1 MKQGVSLKEFQAK
14 QMRSVLSLV
23 RPLTDE
29 AWEQFRLGLAIQVL
43 EKNEYFLEAGEI
55 SNKLAFI
62 CSGLLRMYYITRDGQ
77 EFNRSF
83 GSENH
88 FYGAYRSAF
97 LKEPAQFF
105 IQALEHSEL
114 IVFDY
119 LSMIEDPAFRDYDY
133 FFLQQLLLIKEKRE
147 AQFLLQTPEQR
158 YKSFLMDHPGLS
170 NRLSDRHIA
179 SYLGITPVSL
189 SRIKKR

>member
-1 MKQGVSLKEFQAK
+1 MKEFQVK
-14 QMRSVLSLV
+14 QMRDVLSLV
-23 RPLTDE
+23 HPISDE
-29 AWEQFRLGLAIQVL
+29 IWDQFRQGLTIQVL
-43 EKNEYFLEAGEI
+43 KKNEFFLKAGDI

-62 CSGLLRMYYITRDGQ
+62 CSGLLRMFYITMEGQ

-88 FYGAYRSAF
+88 FYGAYRSAI
-97 LKEPAQFF
+97 LKEPARFF
-105 IQALEHSEL
+105 IQALEYSEL

-119 LSMIEDPAFRDYDY
+119 FSMIDNPAFRDYDY
-133 FFLQQLLLIKEKRE
+133 YFLQQLLLIKEKRE
-147 AQFLLQTPEQR
+147 AQFLLETPEHR
-158 YKSFLMDHPGLS
+158 YKSFLKDHPGLS
-170 NRLSDRHIA
+170 DRLSDRQIA